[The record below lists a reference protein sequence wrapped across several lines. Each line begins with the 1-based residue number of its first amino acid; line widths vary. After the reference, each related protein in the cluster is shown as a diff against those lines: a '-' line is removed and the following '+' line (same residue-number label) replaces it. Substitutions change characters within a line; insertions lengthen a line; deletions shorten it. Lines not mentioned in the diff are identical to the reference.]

1 MDDLAAHQ
9 PLSSFARK
17 RKATADDCQAQDPS
31 ASPSSA
37 SDPSTSQPMLVD
49 ACSGSPRM
57 GLAAAACQTWYDES
71 KSPISMW
78 SASPPPPPVPH
89 YEDQQTDGHSRQKR
103 PRLEIRTS
111 PPASPSKRSARK
123 RISARNPPTPQRM
136 FSRRR
141 RMGDIQ
147 DMGITP
153 TSSPGPA
160 KGSLL
165 RRGCSPSPDTARP
178 RLSYLTIDPNSPHV
192 PSPFPLVT
200 RETLKEL
207 DLEAILR
214 NPQLR
219 HDLLFDPGLQF
230 RPTSGRRKRE
240 LYDSY
245 WRAVLRELETGCTC
259 VSFDLEGGPHERVCI
274 CNGLPL
280 PPSSP
285 NWLVWIHAQDVV
297 TMRMPSRIRPL
308 LAELLEVIISV
319 IQPSLHSGSPNSL
332 DVTSSI
338 TTHVRQHPS
347 QIESLKQ
354 VFDLDLIEQ
363 ELQHNVFDPSG
374 LFRVI
379 GDLLKCH
386 CAPMRDRAVEAMV
399 AAAQSC
405 APGGGGTKADAVKA
419 IRMCFEVL
427 ELMKLD
433 IANHQLQA
441 LRPFLIQTS
450 ASYELKAFHESQGSG
465 ESSVRVTREW
475 LQAAHHALVTS
486 RDSLMNHEIHARMN
500 YRNLRRGDQIHFLTL
515 RALTDIVFVPPV
527 PAPLSPTA
535 ESAVTPTL
543 PSPRTS
549 ATSISGYPETL
560 YLDHSRLHVLSKDA
574 ADLTALYMLLMLY
587 RQLVHSDSGARTKAA
602 KLDDAD
608 LVKIKRE
615 IWDIGPHRIGY
626 CFSREWHDRGK
637 PSASSGAKGKER
649 AVEGQDAD
657 WVKWHSCM
665 RDVIL
670 QVAMRATAARN
681 PGSSP
686 SAPDEHLLRLAERW
700 ADSNLKPGS
709 RLGELLRD
717 RVRNAVMD
725 VVVAQAGLPFQ
736 RPNAN
741 RTQKAGETVPETV
754 LSGAGLEPLA
764 TEVRHLGERLG
775 KLAVIHLNTYLPLY
789 EQEGFLDLSS

>member
-1 MDDLAAHQ
+1 
-9 PLSSFARK
+9 
-17 RKATADDCQAQDPS
+17 
-31 ASPSSA
+31 
-37 SDPSTSQPMLVD
+37 
-49 ACSGSPRM
+49 M
-57 GLAAAACQTWYDES
+57 GL
-71 KSPISMW
+71 
-78 SASPPPPPVPH
+78 PPP
-89 YEDQQTDGHSRQKR
+89 SC
-103 PRLEIRTS
+103 
-111 PPASPSKRSARK
+111 
-123 RISARNPPTPQRM
+123 
-136 FSRRR
+136 
-141 RMGDIQ
+141 
-147 DMGITP
+147 
-153 TSSPGPA
+153 PGPA
-160 KGSLL
+160 QGSLL
-165 RRGCSPSPDTARP
+165 RRTSPASDTAKP
-178 RLSYLTIDPNSPHV
+178 RLSCLTIDPNSPHV

-259 VSFDLEGGPHERVCI
+259 VSFNLEGGPHERVCI

-285 NWLVWIHAQDVV
+285 HWLVWIHAQDVV

-308 LAELLEVIISV
+308 LQELLEVIISV
-319 IQPSLHSGSPNSL
+319 IQPSLHSAPQSGL
-332 DVTSSI
+332 DASSSI
-338 TTHVRQHPS
+338 ATHVRQHPS
-347 QIESLKQ
+347 QIESLRQ

-363 ELQHNVFDPSG
+363 ELQHRVFDPSG

-386 CAPMRDRAVEAMV
+386 CAPMRDRAVESMV

-405 APGGGGTKADAVKA
+405 APGAGGGKADAVKA

-441 LRPFLIQTS
+441 LRPFLVHTS
-450 ASYELKAFHESQGSG
+450 ASYELKAFQENQGSG
-465 ESSVRVTREW
+465 ELSISHTRRW
-475 LQAAHHALVTS
+475 LQDAHRVLG
-486 RDSLMNHEIHARMN
+486 SLQSPLIYQETRARMN
-500 YRNLRRGDQIHFLTL
+500 YRSLRCRGDQIHLAAL
-515 RALTDIVFVPPV
+515 RALTDLVFVPPIPIV
-527 PAPLSPTA
+527 SSPTS
-535 ESAVTPTL
+535 EPSATPTL
-543 PSPRTS
+543 LSHASDIMPS
-549 ATSISGYPETL
+549 YPETL

-587 RQLVHSDSGARTKAA
+587 RQLVHSDSGIGSKNYAA
-602 KLDDAD
+602 KMDDAE

-615 IWDIGPHRIGY
+615 IWDIGPHRMGY
-626 CFSREWHDRGK
+626 CFSREWHERGK
-637 PSASSGAKGKER
+637 PSQSVISSAE
-649 AVEGQDAD
+649 ADDQDSQ

-670 QVAMRATAARN
+670 QIAMRATAARN
-681 PGSSP
+681 PSSP
-686 SAPDEHLLRLAERW
+686 PTSPDEHMLRLAECW
-700 ADSNLKPGS
+700 ADSNMKPGS
-709 RLGELLRD
+709 PLSVLLRD

-725 VVVAQAGLPFQ
+725 VVITQARLPSQRSTTTLPQKPSEGLPDSVF
-736 RPNAN
+736 A
-741 RTQKAGETVPETV
+741 
-754 LSGAGLEPLA
+754 GAGLEPLA
-764 TEVRHLGERLG
+764 TEIRHLGERLA

-789 EQEGFLDLSS
+789 EQEGFLDSSL